1 MNYKSSKKA
10 DWYKSACQSLLFMQ
24 QEFAPGCIKALRAWT
39 CSYCAVHGAEQKRI
53 ERKRNMSIKQ
63 IAEKVGVSPATVSR
77 VLGNPNYRC
86 SSPELR
92 DKIWKSAVELNYVPN
107 EAARNLKRG
116 GAEKSEKT
124 YYVNVLMT
132 RADGSRLDP
141 FFTELLRVIESEI
154 HKQTCI
160 LAKVWYMPLFSND
173 RKCRTEDLDKV
184 VNGMYEEAEGKC
196 DGLVIIGRC
205 NKEALKKLTHR
216 YKSIVSV
223 NRNSTNYEVDEVL
236 CDGRKLASAAVEYLI
251 QLGHKR
257 IGYVGECH
265 NEARYRGFMDTLYKY
280 DLDLEPNYVIETKQT
295 EKEGFEVMKKFLQM
309 EDYPT
314 AIYCANDITAI
325 GMLKCLGKYRKNH
338 YYMPSIIASDDI
350 EEAQYT
356 KPMLTT
362 VSIPK
367 EEMGKFAVYLLL
379 DRMRGG
385 HRGIVRTELEGKL
398 MIRNSCTSVE
408 ESGWC
413 DYCI

>member
-1 MNYKSSKKA
+1 
-10 DWYKSACQSLLFMQ
+10 
-24 QEFAPGCIKALRAWT
+24 
-39 CSYCAVHGAEQKRI
+39 
-53 ERKRNMSIKQ
+53 MSIKQ
-63 IAEKVGVSPATVSR
+63 IAEKVGASPATVSR

-92 DKIWKSAVELNYVPN
+92 DKIWKTAVELNYVPN
-107 EAARNLKRG
+107 EAARSLKRG
-116 GAEKSEKT
+116 NIAKSDKI

-132 RADGSRLDP
+132 RADSSGLDP

-154 HKQTCI
+154 HRQMCI

-173 RKCRTEDLDKV
+173 RKCRTQNLDKIIDEI
-184 VNGMYEEAEGKC
+184 YADTESKC
-196 DGLVIIGRC
+196 DGLIIMGKC
-205 NKEALKKLTHR
+205 NKEALKKLSRR

-223 NRNSTNYEVDEVL
+223 NRNSTNYEVDEVT
-236 CDGRKLASAAVEYLI
+236 CDGRKVAFLAVEYLI
-251 QLGHKR
+251 GLGHR
-257 IGYVGECH
+257 NIGYVGECH
-265 NEARYRGFMDTLYKY
+265 NEARYKGFMDALYKY
-280 DLDLEPNYVIETKQT
+280 DIELEPNYVVETKQT
-295 EKEGFEVMKKFLQM
+295 EREGFEVMKKFIES

-325 GMLKCLGKYRKNH
+325 GMLKCLSKYKKNFF
-338 YYMPSIIASDDI
+338 YMPSIISSDDI
-350 EEAQYT
+350 EQAQYS

-362 VSIPK
+362 VSLPK

-385 HRGIVRTELEGKL
+385 HRGVVRMELEGKL

-413 DYCI
+413 DYSI